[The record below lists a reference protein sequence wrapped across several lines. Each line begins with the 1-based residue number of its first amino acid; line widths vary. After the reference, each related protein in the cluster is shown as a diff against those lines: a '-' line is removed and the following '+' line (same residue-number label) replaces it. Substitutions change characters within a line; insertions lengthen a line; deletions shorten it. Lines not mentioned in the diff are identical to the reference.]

1 MLRLIQV
8 LLLSVIAAGTVHS
21 AEIGDDGLH
30 KQQWFAT
37 TFRDIAEDIETAK
50 EEGKRLAIIFE
61 QRGCIYCRKLHEEVL
76 SDQKVS
82 DYIKDNFMVVQYNLY
97 GDEEVIDLDGETLTE
112 KTAARKWR
120 IVFTPTIVFLPEE
133 RAGESHVGEAAVAT
147 IPGAF
152 GKGTT
157 KHMFEWVKAKGYDG
171 EEPFQKYH
179 ARRLQ
184 EDPNPNMD

>member
-1 MLRLIQV
+1 MIRLFQSLAAI
-8 LLLSVIAAGTVHS
+8 LFLTSVTTA

-30 KQQWFAT
+30 KQSWFAT
-37 TFRDIAEDIETAK
+37 SFRDIAEDIQTAK
-50 EEGKRLAIIFE
+50 DEGKRLAIIFE
-61 QRGCIYCRKLHEEVL
+61 QRGCIYCRKLHREVL
-76 SDQKVS
+76 NDEKVAS
-82 DYIKDNFMVVQYNLY
+82 FIKENFLVVQYNLY
-97 GDEEVIDLDGETLTE
+97 GDEEVTDLDGETLTE

-120 IVFTPTIVFLPEE
+120 VVFTPTIMFLPEE
-133 RAGESHVGEAAVAT
+133 ADDEKDVGQAAVST

-157 KHMFEWVKAKGYDG
+157 LHMFEWVKANGYEGD
-171 EEPFQKYH
+171 EPFQKYH